1 MISLD
6 RAPVRRYFFRR
17 FNCAPKKR
25 AGEGEGGKEEGGGGE
40 KKIFSLTIPLSLR
53 GFEKQGRKGVDFIKE
68 ASCHAWKD
76 EWGG

>member
-25 AGEGEGGKEEGGGGE
+25 AGEGEGGKEEGGGE